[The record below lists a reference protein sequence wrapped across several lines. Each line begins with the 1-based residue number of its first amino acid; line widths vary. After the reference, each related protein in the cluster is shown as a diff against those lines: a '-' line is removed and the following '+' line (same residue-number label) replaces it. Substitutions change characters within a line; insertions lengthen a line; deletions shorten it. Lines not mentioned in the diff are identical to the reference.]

1 MLVSKMTD
9 AERKIYNQ
17 GKRDERK
24 RVYNLIAS
32 RTYGSWGTNYCENKD
47 SGNETYGI
55 PYHISLACTASDRG
69 FGNIMCLCDLQKL
82 IGLTRKKRSK
92 K

>member
-1 MLVSKMTD
+1 MLVSQMTD

-32 RTYGSWGTNYCENKD
+32 RTYGSKGTNECETKNTNNKTFGVD
-47 SGNETYGI
+47 
-55 PYHISLACTASDRG
+55 YHITLACTQSKRG
-69 FGNIMCLCDLQKL
+69 FGNIMCLCDLKNL
-82 IGLTRKKRSK
+82 IGLTRNRRNK
-92 K
+92 

>member
-1 MLVSKMTD
+1 MLVNQMTD

-24 RVYNLIAS
+24 AIYKKIAD
-32 RTYGSWGTNYCENKD
+32 RTYGNRGTNECEGP
-47 SGNETYGI
+47 SEYGVS
-55 PYHISLACTASDRG
+55 YHISLACTEGRRG
-69 FGNIMCLCDLQKL
+69 VGNIMCLCDLRSL